1 MFVGS
6 VTGHTATL
14 TIQCTDIKAC
24 GSYYPGDVTLKGFS
38 DSGTPT
44 AISAPAGY
52 NATGGRQ
59 NNSAV
64 GSGGGCD
71 SNGTTGAVCWDTTLP
86 MTTRLATT
94 LYTFSVSINH
104 GTVGG
109 PLHVQATG
117 YNNSYGAQKG
127 GGKGFAVSN
136 DLSSSS
142 VTAAPEPGTFT
153 LLTAGLFAVVLLGCK
168 AGVIGSTQNLSD
180 IQDPAPCTGAGS
192 SSLRGQLSG

>member
-1 MFVGS
+1 
-6 VTGHTATL
+6 L

-24 GSYYPGDVTLKGFS
+24 GSYYPDDVTLKGFS

-52 NATGGRQ
+52 NPMGGGQ

-71 SNGTTGAVCWDTTLP
+71 SNGTPGAVCWDTSLP

-94 LYTFSVSINH
+94 LYTFSVSIKH
-104 GTVGG
+104 GMVGG

-117 YNNSYGAQKG
+117 YNNSCGAQKG

-136 DLSSSS
+136 DLSFLVGHSR
-142 VTAAPEPGTFT
+142 AGTWYLHAVNRRIVCRRF
-153 LLTAGLFAVVLLGCK
+153 AGPQGP

-180 IQDPAPCTGAGS
+180 IQDPAACTGAGS